1 MSNTIARGFCPSCD
15 DFRKVERQ
23 SPRYWVH
30 IALCILT
37 MGLWGFVLGAVF
49 ALNTGKSGKWI
60 CQTCGGKSIHE
71 GKKLDVKLAK
81 RTSEAKNGDP
91 SNITWWE
98 SRQTAELHKLYRQE
112 KKRKKAE
119 AKATKKAAKA

>member
-1 MSNTIARGFCPSCD
+1 MSNAIARGFCPACD
-15 DFRKVERQ
+15 DFRKVERR
-23 SPRYWVH
+23 SPRYWLHLV
-30 IALCILT
+30 ICVLT
-37 MGLWGFVLGAVF
+37 MGLWLPVVIVVF
-49 ALNTGKSGKWI
+49 FLNSGQSGKWI

-71 GKKLDVKLAK
+71 GKKLKAKLAQK
-81 RTSEAKNGDP
+81 ASGDP

-112 KKRKKAE
+112 KKRQKAE